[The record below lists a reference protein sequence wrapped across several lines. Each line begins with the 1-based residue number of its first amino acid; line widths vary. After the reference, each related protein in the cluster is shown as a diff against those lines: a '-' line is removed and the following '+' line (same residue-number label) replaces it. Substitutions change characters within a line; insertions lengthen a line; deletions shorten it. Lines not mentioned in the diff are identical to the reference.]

1 MDIDFK
7 QILDKYI
14 VYYNL
19 MLHIHKSKALTF
31 ENQKTLIEFHNKIAK
46 IDDIYSIMINIR
58 NQQNNYKIQIK
69 YLAKILKELIDIYTN
84 EKSFFADLNTVE
96 ICKIES
102 KKSSFSISVKEKELK
117 KISDEQDAIQNMV
130 RHLESSNF
138 NENKKNRLL
147 DKYQNKRAEY
157 LKASA
162 DYGRMVSEQNDY
174 YINIMMHYSE
184 NIFKKINDL
193 DNKFLKFISENISIF
208 DNTIEIFF
216 DKKLIEEI
224 YNITNKIVFKE
235 ISSNDF
241 YNCLNLID
249 SNEALQLKKD
259 NQSYARYLIKA
270 LFDKSKSENR
280 EFWLDTILEEIDLKK
295 DFSKR
300 ASDLTQ
306 KVKIG
311 NRADVFIKNIKVIL
325 NTKN

>member
-19 MLHIHKSKALTF
+19 MLHIHKCKALTF

-84 EKSFFADLNTVE
+84 EKSFFDDLNTVE

-157 LKASA
+157 LKAST
-162 DYGRMVSEQNDY
+162 DYGKMVSEQNDY
-174 YINIMMHYSE
+174 YINIMMNYSE
-184 NIFKKINDL
+184 NIFEKINDL

-216 DKKLIEEI
+216 DNKIIEEI

-235 ISSNDF
+235 ILFNNF